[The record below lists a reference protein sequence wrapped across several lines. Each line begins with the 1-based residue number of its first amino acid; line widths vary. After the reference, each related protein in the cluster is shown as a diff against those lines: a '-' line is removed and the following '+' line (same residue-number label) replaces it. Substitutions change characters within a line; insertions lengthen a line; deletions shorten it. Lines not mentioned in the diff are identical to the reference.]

1 MAIGSLNFIYLCTV
15 KISIRGEELILDKER
30 ALYLPQQHL
39 LAISDLHLG
48 KAAHFRK
55 AGLAV
60 PNSVSQ
66 SDLSRLSGLLNHY
79 QPKKLLI
86 NGDMFHSDYNTE
98 IDEFE
103 KWRKEF
109 SGIKFILVKGNHDR
123 QKKEIYENLAI
134 EICEPNYET
143 DKFCFIHDV
152 AHCKSELYTIS
163 GHIHP
168 GISIY
173 NKAKQRL
180 KFPCFY
186 FGEDYSIL
194 PAFSTFTGLQLVK
207 PKELDQV
214 FAITPSKVLKV

>member
-1 MAIGSLNFIYLCTV
+1 M
-15 KISIRGEELILDKER
+15 KISVREEEIILDKER
-30 ALYLPQQHL
+30 AIYLPKEQL

-60 PNSVSQ
+60 PNIVSKN
-66 SDLSRLSGLLNHY
+66 DLNRLSELLEKY
-79 QPKKLLI
+79 LPKQLLI

-98 IDEFE
+98 IDEFA
-103 KWRKEF
+103 KWKENF
-109 SGIKFILVKGNHDR
+109 NEINFILVKGNHD
-123 QKKEIYENLAI
+123 QQAEEVYKNLAV
-134 EICEPNYET
+134 EVYEPSYQT
-143 DKFCFIHDV
+143 DQFCFIHDV
-152 AHCKSELYTIS
+152 AHCRSNLYAIS

-186 FGEDYSIL
+186 FGEDHAVL
-194 PAFSTFTGLQLVK
+194 PAFSNFTGLQLVK
-207 PKELDQV
+207 AKETDIV
-214 FAITPSKVLKV
+214 FAITPTKIVKV

>member
-1 MAIGSLNFIYLCTV
+1 M
-15 KISIRGEELILDKER
+15 KISVREEEIILDKER
-30 ALYLPQQHL
+30 AIYLPKEQL

-60 PNSVSQ
+60 PNVVSKN
-66 SDLSRLSGLLNHY
+66 DLNRLSGLLERY
-79 QPKKLLI
+79 LPKQLLI
-86 NGDMFHSDYNTE
+86 NGDMFHSNYNSE
-98 IDEFE
+98 IDEFA
-103 KWRKEF
+103 KWKENF
-109 SGIKFILVKGNHDR
+109 NEINFVLVKGNHDQQSEEVYR
-123 QKKEIYENLAI
+123 DLAI
-134 EICEPNYET
+134 TIKEPTYQT

-152 AHCKSELYTIS
+152 AHCNSNLYTIS

-186 FGEDYSIL
+186 FGEDHAVL
-194 PAFSTFTGLQLVK
+194 PAFSNFTGLQLVK
-207 PKELDQV
+207 AKETDLV
-214 FAITPSKVLKV
+214 FAITPTKIVKV

>member
-1 MAIGSLNFIYLCTV
+1 M
-15 KISIRGEELILDKER
+15 KISIREEEIILDKER
-30 ALYLPQQHL
+30 AIYLPNEQL

-66 SDLSRLSGLLNHY
+66 NDLQRLTSLIEKHH
-79 QPKKLLI
+79 PKQLLI

-98 IDEFE
+98 IDEFAR
-103 KWRKEF
+103 WKENF
-109 SGIKFILVKGNHDR
+109 SEINFILVKGNHDK
-123 QKKEIYENLAI
+123 QSEEIYKKLAV
-134 EICEPNYET
+134 EVHEPNYPT

-152 AHCKSELYTIS
+152 ANFKSNLYAIS

-186 FGEDYSIL
+186 FGEYHAIL
-194 PAFSTFTGLQLVK
+194 PAFSNFTGLQLVK
-207 PKELDQV
+207 AKENDLV
-214 FAITPSKVLKV
+214 FAITPNKIVKV

>member
-1 MAIGSLNFIYLCTV
+1 M
-15 KISIRGEELILDKER
+15 KISIREEEIILDKER
-30 ALYLPQQHL
+30 AIYLPNEQL

-60 PNSVSQ
+60 PNSVSKN
-66 SDLSRLSGLLNHY
+66 DFNRLTGLIEKYL
-79 QPKKLLI
+79 PKQLLI

-98 IDEFE
+98 IDEFAR
-103 KWRKEF
+103 WKESF
-109 SGIKFILVKGNHDR
+109 SDINFILVKGNHDK
-123 QKKEIYENLAI
+123 QSEEVYKNLAVKVH
-134 EICEPNYET
+134 EPSYQTN
-143 DKFCFIHDV
+143 KFCFIHDV
-152 AHCKSELYTIS
+152 AHCKSNLYAIS

-186 FGEDYSIL
+186 FGEQHAIL
-194 PAFSTFTGLQLVK
+194 PAFSNFTGLQLVK
-207 PKELDQV
+207 AKENDLV
-214 FAITPSKVLKV
+214 FAITPTKIVKV

>member
-1 MAIGSLNFIYLCTV
+1 M
-15 KISIRGEELILDKER
+15 KIEIRGEELILDKER
-30 ALYLPQQHL
+30 AIFLPNEKL

-55 AGLAV
+55 AGLAI

-66 SDLSRLSGLLNHY
+66 NDLNRLSTLLSKY

-98 IDEFE
+98 IDEFA
-103 KWRKEF
+103 KWKEEF
-109 SGIKFILVKGNHDR
+109 TEVKFILVKGNHDK
-123 QKKEIYENLAI
+123 QKKETYESLAI
-134 EICEPNYET
+134 EIYEPNYET
-143 DKFCFIHDV
+143 DNFCFIHDV
-152 AHCKSELYTIS
+152 ANCKSTLYAIS

-168 GISIY
+168 GISIC

-186 FGEDYSIL
+186 FGEDHSIL
-194 PAFSTFTGLQLVK
+194 PAFSAFTGLQLIR

-214 FAITPSKVLKV
+214 FAITPSKVVKV

>member
-1 MAIGSLNFIYLCTV
+1 M
-15 KISIRGEELILDKER
+15 KISVREEEIILDKER
-30 ALYLPQQHL
+30 AIYLPKEQL

-60 PNSVSQ
+60 PNIVSKN
-66 SDLSRLSGLLNHY
+66 DLNRLSELLEKY
-79 QPKKLLI
+79 LPKQLLI

-98 IDEFE
+98 IDEFA
-103 KWRKEF
+103 KWKENF
-109 SGIKFILVKGNHDR
+109 NEINFILVKGNHD
-123 QKKEIYENLAI
+123 QQAEEVYKNLAV
-134 EICEPNYET
+134 EVYEPNYQT
-143 DKFCFIHDV
+143 DQFCFIHDV
-152 AHCKSELYTIS
+152 AHCRSNLYAIS

-186 FGEDYSIL
+186 FGEDHAVL
-194 PAFSTFTGLQLVK
+194 PAFSNFTGLQLVK
-207 PKELDQV
+207 AKETDMV
-214 FAITPSKVLKV
+214 FAITPTKIVKV

>member
-1 MAIGSLNFIYLCTV
+1 M
-15 KISIRGEELILDKER
+15 KISIKEEEIILDKER
-30 ALYLPQQHL
+30 AIYLPNEQL

-55 AGLAV
+55 AGLAI

-66 SDLSRLSGLLNHY
+66 SDFNRLTGLIEKYL
-79 QPKKLLI
+79 PKQLLI

-98 IDEFE
+98 IDEFAR
-103 KWRKEF
+103 WKENF
-109 SGIKFILVKGNHDR
+109 NEVNFILVKGNHDK
-123 QKKEIYENLAI
+123 QSEEVYKNLAV
-134 EICEPNYET
+134 EVHEPSYQT

-152 AHCKSELYTIS
+152 AHCKPNIYTIS

-186 FGEDYSIL
+186 FGEHHAIL
-194 PAFSTFTGLQLVK
+194 PAFSNFTGLQLLK
-207 PKELDQV
+207 AKEYDLV
-214 FAITPSKVLKV
+214 FAITPTKIVKV